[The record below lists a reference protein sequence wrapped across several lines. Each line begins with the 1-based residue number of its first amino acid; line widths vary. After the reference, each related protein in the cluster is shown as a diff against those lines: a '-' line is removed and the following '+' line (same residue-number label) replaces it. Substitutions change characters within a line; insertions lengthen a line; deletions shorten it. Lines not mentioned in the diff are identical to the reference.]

1 MLSIHP
7 SGSPKAEKKR
17 VTKKKEKDS
26 TKDMQAKDPVD
37 LAAQIQGQAEDHTNE
52 GREDNPFNDP
62 QARESSDGLV

>member
-1 MLSIHP
+1 
-7 SGSPKAEKKR
+7 
-17 VTKKKEKDS
+17 
-26 TKDMQAKDPVD
+26 MQAKDPVD